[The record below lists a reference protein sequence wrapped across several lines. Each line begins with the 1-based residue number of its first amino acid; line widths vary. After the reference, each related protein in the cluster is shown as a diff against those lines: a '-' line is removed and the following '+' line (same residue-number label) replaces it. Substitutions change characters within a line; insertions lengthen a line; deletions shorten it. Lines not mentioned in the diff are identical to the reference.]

1 MAALKIMIVEDEIIV
16 AKDIQRILKKLGY
29 EAFDPFANGK
39 KALDSIE
46 KLNPDIILL
55 DINLKSSEIDGI
67 MVAEQVHQH
76 YQIPFIFLTA
86 FSDKTTLERA
96 KLTEPYGYIIKPFEE
111 DDIRTAIEI
120 AFYKYTKDLEMQNKG
135 NRFAAALDNL
145 EVAVIITDSNEKVI
159 FINKM
164 AETITGCLKQ
174 EALGKDISIAM
185 KNSNSETKGV
195 FKTLAH
201 TVVGDNNQKKEGDA
215 EVSISNGAADH
226 KVIVNTFPIL
236 TVNNKINGC
245 AFVMTSGG
253 RRDSVQESSAD
264 KNLFNFLENIY
275 ANNSFFVK
283 KDSRFVKVNFQDI
296 LWIEA
301 LDNYVI
307 IKTSSKEQFILH
319 SSMKDIE
326 AKLPQMNFARVH
338 RSYIVQLEKINA
350 LEENACIVD
359 GNRIPIGKSYK
370 DNLMSRLN
378 LF

>member
-67 MVAEQVHQH
+67 QVAEQVHQH

-145 EVAVIITDSNEKVI
+145 DVAVIITDSNEKVI
-159 FINKM
+159 FLNKM

-174 EALGKDISIAM
+174 EALGKDISITM
-185 KNSNSETKGV
+185 KNSGSETKNV

-201 TVVGDNNQKKEGDA
+201 SVVGEAPKKDNDA
-215 EVSISNGAADH
+215 EVSISNGAAEH
-226 KVIVNTFPIL
+226 KVAVNTFPIL

-253 RRDSVQESSAD
+253 RHDTIQETSTD

-307 IKTSSKEQFILH
+307 IKTSSKEQYILH

-350 LEENACIVD
+350 LEENACIID

>member
-1 MAALKIMIVEDEIIV
+1 MATLKIMIVEDEIIV

-46 KLNPDIILL
+46 KLTPDLILL
-55 DINLKSSEIDGI
+55 DINLKSSEMDGI
-67 MVAEQVHQH
+67 HVAEQIHQH

-86 FSDKTTLERA
+86 FSDKATLERA
-96 KLTEPYGYIIKPFEE
+96 KLTEPYGYIIKPSEE

-120 AFYKYTKDLEMQNKG
+120 AYYKYTKDLEMQNKG
-135 NRFAAALDNL
+135 NRFAAALDSL

-159 FINKM
+159 FMNKM
-164 AETITGCLKQ
+164 AETLTGCLKQ

-185 KNSNSETKGV
+185 KNSPSETKSA

-201 TVVGDNNQKKEGDA
+201 TVVGETAKADPESQIH
-215 EVSISNGAADH
+215 ISNGATDH
-226 KVIVNTFPIL
+226 KVAVNTFPIL
-236 TVNNKINGC
+236 SVNNKINGC
-245 AFVMTSGG
+245 AFVMTSPG
-253 RRDSVQESSAD
+253 RRDAVQESSAD

-326 AKLPQMNFARVH
+326 SKLPQLNFARVH
-338 RSYIVQLEKINA
+338 RSYIVQLEKITA
-350 LEENACIVD
+350 LEENACIID

-370 DNLMSRLN
+370 DNVMSRLN

>member
-1 MAALKIMIVEDEIIV
+1 MATLKIMIVEDEIIV

-29 EAFDPFANGK
+29 EAFDPYANGK

-46 KLNPDIILL
+46 KLSPDLILL
-55 DINLKSSEIDGI
+55 DINLKSSEMDGI
-67 MVAEQVHQH
+67 NVAEQIHQH

-86 FSDKTTLERA
+86 FSDKATLERA

-120 AFYKYTKDLEMQNKG
+120 AYYKYTKDLEMQNKG

-145 EVAVIITDSNEKVI
+145 EVAVIITDANEKVI

-164 AETITGCLKQ
+164 AETLTGCLKQ

-185 KNSNSETKGV
+185 KNSPLETKSA

-201 TVVGDNNQKKEGDA
+201 TVVGESIKPDPESQVN
-215 EVSISNGAADH
+215 ISNGATDQ
-226 KVIVNTFPIL
+226 KVAVNTFPIL
-236 TVNNKINGC
+236 SVNNKINGC
-245 AFVMTSGG
+245 AFVMTSPG
-253 RRDSVQESSAD
+253 RKDAVQETSAD

-326 AKLPQMNFARVH
+326 SKLPQLNFARVH
-338 RSYIVQLEKINA
+338 RSYIVQLEKITA
-350 LEENACIVD
+350 LEENACIID

-370 DNLMSRLN
+370 DNVMSRLN

>member
-1 MAALKIMIVEDEIIV
+1 MLKIMIVEDEIIV

-29 EAFDPFANGK
+29 EAFDPYANGK
-39 KALDSIE
+39 KALDAIE
-46 KLNPDIILL
+46 KLQPDLILL
-55 DINLKSSEIDGI
+55 DINLKSSDIDG
-67 MVAEQVHQH
+67 VQVGEQIHQH
-76 YQIPFIFLTA
+76 YHVPFIYLTA
-86 FSDKTTLERA
+86 FSDKNTLERA
-96 KLTEPYGYIIKPFEE
+96 KLTEPYGYILKPFDE

-120 AFYKYTKDLEMQNKG
+120 AYYKYTKDLEMQNKG

-145 EVAVIITDSNEKVI
+145 DVAVIITDSNEKVI
-159 FINKM
+159 FMNKM
-164 AETITGCLKQ
+164 AETLTGCLKQ
-174 EALGKDISIAM
+174 EALGKDIAVAM
-185 KNSNSETKGV
+185 KNSPQETKNV
-195 FKTLAH
+195 FKNLAH
-201 TVVGDNNQKKEGDA
+201 TVVGESAAKESDA
-215 EVSISNGAADH
+215 QIPVSNGAGEN
-226 KVIVNTFPIL
+226 KVAINTFPIL

-245 AFVMTSGG
+245 AFVMSATD
-253 RRDSVQESSAD
+253 RPAAVQETAAD

-283 KDSRFVKVNFQDI
+283 KDSRFVRVNFQDI

-307 IKTSSKEQFILH
+307 IKTTSKEQYILH

-326 AKLPQMNFARVH
+326 AKLPPLNFARVH

-350 LEENACIVD
+350 LEENACIID

-370 DNLMSRLN
+370 ENLMSRLN

>member
-1 MAALKIMIVEDEIIV
+1 MATLKIMIVEDEIIV

-46 KLNPDIILL
+46 KLSPDLILL
-55 DINLKSSEIDGI
+55 DINLKSSEMDGI
-67 MVAEQVHQH
+67 NVAEQIHQH

-86 FSDKTTLERA
+86 FSDKATLERA

-120 AFYKYTKDLEMQNKG
+120 AYYKYTKDLEMQNKG

-145 EVAVIITDSNEKVI
+145 EVAVIITDANEKVI
-159 FINKM
+159 FMNKM
-164 AETITGCLKQ
+164 AETLTGCLKQ

-185 KNSNSETKGV
+185 KNSAVETKSA

-201 TVVGDNNQKKEGDA
+201 TVVGETPKTDPESQVN
-215 EVSISNGAADH
+215 ISNGATDH
-226 KVIVNTFPIL
+226 KVAVNTFPIL
-236 TVNNKINGC
+236 SVNNKINGC
-245 AFVMTSGG
+245 AFVMTSPG
-253 RRDSVQESSAD
+253 RKDAVQETSAD

-296 LWIEA
+296 MWIEA

-326 AKLPQMNFARVH
+326 SKLPQLNFARVH
-338 RSYIVQLEKINA
+338 RSYIVQLEKISA
-350 LEENACIVD
+350 LEENACIID

-370 DNLMSRLN
+370 ENVMSRLN

>member
-1 MAALKIMIVEDEIIV
+1 
-16 AKDIQRILKKLGY
+16 
-29 EAFDPFANGK
+29 
-39 KALDSIE
+39 
-46 KLNPDIILL
+46 
-55 DINLKSSEIDGI
+55 
-67 MVAEQVHQH
+67 
-76 YQIPFIFLTA
+76 
-86 FSDKTTLERA
+86 
-96 KLTEPYGYIIKPFEE
+96 
-111 DDIRTAIEI
+111 
-120 AFYKYTKDLEMQNKG
+120 
-135 NRFAAALDNL
+135 
-145 EVAVIITDSNEKVI
+145 
-159 FINKM
+159 
-164 AETITGCLKQ
+164 
-174 EALGKDISIAM
+174 M
-185 KNSNSETKGV
+185 KNSGTDTKGI

-201 TVVGDNNQKKEGDA
+201 TVVGEVQKKEGDA
-215 EVSISNGAADH
+215 EVTISNGASEH
-226 KVIVNTFPIL
+226 KVAVNTFPIL

-245 AFVMTSGG
+245 AFVMTTAG
-253 RRDSVQESSAD
+253 RRDSVQETSTD

-307 IKTSSKEQFILH
+307 IKTSSKEQYILH

-350 LEENACIVD
+350 LEENACIID

-370 DNLMSRLN
+370 ENLMSRLN